1 MLTLVRNGEQL
12 LSPYC
17 SNGNLAQTYTS
28 VSTVIIVV
36 HGDSRTACDQ
46 ARYVAEAAGDR
57 GQLAQTL
64 IVAPRFLTVDDTE
77 AATTDRLYW
86 SDSGWKSGSPSLTSP
101 YPRPTTVSSY
111 DVLDALVERAT
122 STDVLPN
129 LQRVVIAGHSAGGQ
143 VVNRY
148 AASAHVDVTRAGVSL
163 RYVVANPSSYLYFD
177 TRRPDAGG
185 FRTLTA
191 SEVSA
196 CSSYNNYKYGLA
208 RLNAYTAASPQPL
221 PARYA
226 GARVDYLLGELD
238 TDPND
243 SSLDTTCAAKWQGP
257 TRFARGS
264 NYFRYLGT
272 VLGDG
277 VYDRQDL
284 AVVPGVGHSAHDMF
298 TSPVGARTLFP

>member
-1 MLTLVRNGEQL
+1 MTPKR
-12 LSPYC
+12 P
-17 SNGNLAQTYTS
+17 
-28 VSTVIIVV
+28 
-36 HGDSRTACDQ
+36 
-46 ARYVAEAAGDR
+46 
-57 GQLAQTL
+57 
-64 IVAPRFLTVDDTE
+64 
-77 AATTDRLYW
+77 TTDRLYW

-111 DVLDALVERAT
+111 DVLDALVNGRRPPTCAEPA
-122 STDVLPN
+122 
-129 LQRVVIAGHSAGGQ
+129 AGGHRRSLRGRAGGQ
-143 VVNRY
+143 PLRGVRPTSTSPAPACRCGTWWRTRRPTSTSTPGVRTA
-148 AASAHVDVTRAGVSL
+148 AASA
-163 RYVVANPSSYLYFD
+163 PS
-177 TRRPDAGG
+177 R
-185 FRTLTA
+185 A

-208 RLNAYTAASPQPL
+208 KLNTYASTSPQPL

-277 VYDRQDL
+277 VYDRQGL
-284 AVVPGVGHSAHDMF
+284 AVVPGRRAL
-298 TSPVGARTLFP
+298 GARHVHVSGGRAHALPVTRRCPDR